1 MLFNLNLKR
10 KLQGTLIIN
19 NKSMDF
25 FDLSSHR
32 TPNFKLI
39 KISKLFFS
47 IQTNDHIRSKEGWHE
62 KKTRKSFLGVGLARD
77 LTNRSFNAISRLKR
91 SKRIVGRRSRRRMC
105 TVEWNNFLVSSTG
118 HERGRTEA
126 NWSFTKFLGH
136 SKKLLLWETG
146 WIMVPGV

>member
-1 MLFNLNLKR
+1 MLFNLKR

-32 TPNFKLI
+32 TPNFKHY
-39 KISKLFFS
+39 FS
-47 IQTNDHIRSKEGWHE
+47 QYKQMIIFDRKKDDTK